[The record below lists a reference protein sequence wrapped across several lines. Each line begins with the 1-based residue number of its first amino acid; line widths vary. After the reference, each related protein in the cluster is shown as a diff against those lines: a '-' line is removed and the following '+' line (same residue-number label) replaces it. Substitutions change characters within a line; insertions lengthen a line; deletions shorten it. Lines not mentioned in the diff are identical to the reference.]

1 MFVGL
6 ALSLGADVV
15 SAATSSSP
23 TKVTISQLSTA
34 SNTVN
39 NYYKK
44 YKKLP
49 KAVTINKKKV
59 NMYQYYYLLVSGTAR
74 LANGNKKTITLKINV
89 KSPPITSDTLKKGSV
104 KQKEYVNMAKRVK
117 KYVDTNK
124 GKLPNRVASSRGK
137 IKFETAVENYNRI
150 ILFYKLKKRL
160 PTYVTATRYSG
171 QIYYAEGVARTP
183 RPVYI
188 VSDHIYNK
196 NTDNAMI
203 KSLITELR
211 YYGVKGTN
219 YGLGPNQH
227 WNVIKDKKVPKNAVI
242 VEFFG
247 GACAATLQDIGSK
260 AYKSY
265 QEDRKVYVVFYDIA
279 MKITGLKF
287 LERAHDD
294 NFSDKS
300 FKGLA
305 TPDKY
310 LLSKGV
316 KFYEGYTTSKV
327 ANLALSLYKL
337 AIS

>member
-1 MFVGL
+1 MFVAL

-23 TKVTISQLSTA
+23 TKVTISQLGTA
-34 SNTVN
+34 SHTVN

-49 KAVTINKKKV
+49 KTVTINKKKV
-59 NMYQYYYLLVSGTAR
+59 NMYQYYYLLVTGISR
-74 LANGNKKTITLKINV
+74 LASGNKKAITLKTNV
-89 KSPPITSDTLKKGSV
+89 KASPIASDTLKKGGI
-104 KQKEYVNMAKRVK
+104 KKTEYVNMAKRVK

-171 QIYYAEGVARTP
+171 QIYMGEGMTRPP

-188 VSDHIYNK
+188 VSDHIYNTA
-196 NTDNAMI
+196 TDNAMI
-203 KSLITELR
+203 KALITELK

-219 YGLGPNQH
+219 YGLGPNKH
-227 WNVIKDKKVPKNAVI
+227 WDIIKDKKIPKNALI

-247 GACAATLQDIGSK
+247 GACAATIQDIGTK
-260 AYKSY
+260 AYKTY
-265 QEDRKVYVVFYDIA
+265 QGERKIYVVFYDTA
-279 MKITGLKF
+279 MKITGLNYVK
-287 LERAHDD
+287 RAHDD
-294 NFSDKS
+294 NFSPET

-305 TPDKY
+305 TPAKY
-310 LLSKGV
+310 LLSKDV
-316 KFYEGYTTSKV
+316 KYYEGYTNSKV
-327 ANLALSLYKL
+327 ATLAWKLYNV